1 ATANVDTITDFS
13 STDDTIQLENLIF
26 KKLTTTGA
34 LNTAFL
40 KANTTGTATDAN
52 DYILYNTTTG
62 ALSYDADGNGATAAV
77 QFATLTGHPTISA
90 ADFTV
95 V

>member
-1 ATANVDTITDFS
+1 
-13 STDDTIQLENLIF
+13 
-26 KKLTTTGA
+26 LTTTGA

-40 KANTTGTATDAN
+40 KANATGTATDAN

-62 ALSYDADGNGATAAV
+62 TLSYDADGSGATAAV
-77 QFATLTGHPTISA
+77 QFATLTGHPTVTSV
-90 ADFTV
+90 DFTV